1 MYAPQDP
8 PHVLGLDIN
17 CTDGEKLPPTSTDLS
32 SDEVLPWFTSHP
44 SGPAPALRL
53 LVLANHSPTSSP
65 TWLSEPRFTEA
76 VTKHAIWCP
85 DAYLD
90 LLATPSGGCAAL
102 LSEPW
107 CFVLRTPSDDDG
119 PACSLALSRRG
130 HVVKGIYTYQSRG
143 HLSPTGTP
151 AFDPLALLETETIQS
166 GWRSTGLQIIALP
179 LAIAKAH
186 ARYIAFSLNT
196 ALTTISRLEA
206 EITHYTPSPS
216 SHPASAAADPTP
228 HWTHTLH
235 TLSTALLALERRA
248 RLQSQLLTS
257 ISLLT
262 ATHPHF
268 KTHPVYPPLAP
279 LHSALSAWHFD
290 LATLPRRIAN
300 ARSAIT
306 FLLQQRN
313 AALNLRIAEASREMT
328 QAALRDNATMKAIA
342 ILTMVFLPSMAV
354 ATFLSMSMF
363 SWSGGGGGGGPGG
376 EEVGSK
382 WLWVFFAV
390 AGPLTGGVVGGWW
403 VWTRRFERGFVE
415 KWGAVEV
422 GVVVRDGDGGREE
435 RGVGGYEGDGRAS
448 AGTRVGS
455 GVDEGVEMEVVRAGG
470 KGGDC

>member
-1 MYAPQDP
+1 MYAPHNP

-17 CTDGEKLPPTSTDLS
+17 CTDGQKLPPTSTDLS

-65 TWLSEPRFTEA
+65 TWLSEPRFTET
-76 VTKHAIWCP
+76 VVNHAIWCP

-143 HLSPTGTP
+143 HLYPSSSSTP
-151 AFDPLALLETETIQS
+151 AFDPLALLDTETIQS
-166 GWRSTGLQIIALP
+166 SWRSTGLQIIALP
-179 LAIAKAH
+179 LAIAKVH
-186 ARYIAFSLNT
+186 ARYIATSLNS
-196 ALTTISRLEA
+196 ALSSISRLET
-206 EITHYTPSPS
+206 EITHYTPSSSPS
-216 SHPASAAADPTP
+216 PTPSPTP

-235 TLSTALLALERRA
+235 TLTTTLLALERRA

-268 KTHPVYPPLAP
+268 KSHPVYPPLAP
-279 LHSALSAWHFD
+279 LHSALSAWQFD
-290 LATLPRRIAN
+290 LATLPRRIASSR
-300 ARSAIT
+300 AAIT

-313 AALNLRIAEASREMT
+313 AGLNLRIAEASREMT

-363 SWSGGGGGGGPGG
+363 SWSSGG
-376 EEVGSK
+376 EVGSK

-415 KWGAVEV
+415 KWGAVGGGE
-422 GVVVRDGDGGREE
+422 GCGVRDAESEVR
-435 RGVGGYEGDGRAS
+435 RYRGDGRGPFGAT
-448 AGTRVGS
+448 GDGRD
-455 GVDEGVEMEVVRAGG
+455 GVEEVEMEAVVVVGS
-470 KGGDC
+470 KGGG

>member
-1 MYAPQDP
+1 MYAPQNP

-17 CTDGEKLPPTSTDLS
+17 CTDGQKLPPTSTDLS

-53 LVLANHSPTSSP
+53 LVLANHSPTSSS

-107 CFVLRTPSDDDG
+107 CFVLRTPSDDNG

-143 HLSPTGTP
+143 HLSPSSSSTP

-166 GWRSTGLQIIALP
+166 GWRSTGLQIISLP
-179 LAIAKAH
+179 LAIAKAR
-186 ARYIAFSLNT
+186 ARYIATSLTT
-196 ALTTISRLEA
+196 ALATISRLET
-206 EITHYTPSPS
+206 EITHHTPSQP
-216 SHPASAAADPTP
+216 PTTADPTP
-228 HWTHTLH
+228 NWTHTLH
-235 TLSTALLALERRA
+235 LLTTTLLALERRA

-257 ISLLT
+257 ISSLT
-262 ATHPHF
+262 SLHPHY
-268 KTHPVYPPLAP
+268 KAHPTYSPLAP
-279 LHSALSAWHFD
+279 LHSLSESWAFD
-290 LATLPRRIAN
+290 LITLPRRIAN
-300 ARSAIT
+300 ARAAIT

-363 SWSGGGGGGGPGG
+363 SWSSAGGGGG
-376 EEVGSK
+376 EVGSK

-390 AGPLTGGVVGGWW
+390 AGPLTGGLWGG
-403 VWTRRFERGFVE
+403 G
-415 KWGAVEV
+415 
-422 GVVVRDGDGGREE
+422 
-435 RGVGGYEGDGRAS
+435 
-448 AGTRVGS
+448 GS
-455 GVDEGVEMEVVRAGG
+455 GRGGLRGGLLRSGVLLGSG
-470 KGGDC
+470 WS